1 MCVKLSSGDLTLSLT
16 PHTLQEL
23 RVCLVDYN
31 RHCNVIVILM
41 IYLFYS
47 LVMILLQRKVIL

>member
-31 RHCNVIVILM
+31 RHCHVIVILM
-41 IYLFYS
+41 
-47 LVMILLQRKVIL
+47 V